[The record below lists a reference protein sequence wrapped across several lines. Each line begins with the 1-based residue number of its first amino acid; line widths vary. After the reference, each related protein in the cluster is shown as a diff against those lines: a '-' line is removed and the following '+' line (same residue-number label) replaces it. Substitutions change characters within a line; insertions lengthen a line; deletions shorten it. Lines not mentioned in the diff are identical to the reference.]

1 MPSQI
6 ISVSTVNST
15 VCSGRDQRK
24 HQSSTSV
31 ALVRGI
37 HRWPMDSPHRGPIMR
52 KVFPFNDIIMS
63 LHHYAVL
70 LQSAEL
76 PQLELHLQWT
86 QQPTS
91 HFSSLPPLDK
101 MATSL
106 ADIFKCIFLN
116 GNDRIPIRI
125 SMRFVPRSPI
135 DNKPVLVQ
143 VMAWRRTGD
152 KPLPELVQTQYT
164 GAYMLH

>member
-24 HQSSTSV
+24 HQSSTPV

-37 HRWPMDSPHRGPIMR
+37 HRWPMDSPHWGPIMR

-70 LQSAEL
+70 LQSAEH
-76 PQLELHLQWT
+76 PQLELHFQWK

-91 HFSSLPPLDK
+91 HFNSPPPLDK
-101 MATSL
+101 MAASL

-125 SMRFVPRSPI
+125 SMRFVPRSSI
-135 DNKPVLVQ
+135 DNKPVFVQ

-152 KPLPELVQTQYT
+152 KPLPELMQTQYT